1 MRLINGLAKLAEETM
16 RIKRTANQEDTL
28 NSQTKQKVETLK
40 QKTHNS
46 DINPIYD
53 LGGCYYNGKH
63 VARDLDW
70 ASKCSIQSRFIVPW
84 RCFKLLL

>member
-1 MRLINGLAKLAEETM
+1 M
-16 RIKRTANQEDTL
+16 
-28 NSQTKQKVETLK
+28 ETLK

-53 LGGCYYNGKH
+53 LGGCYNGKH

-70 ASKCSIQSRFIVPW
+70 TSKCSIQSRFIVPW
-84 RCFKLLL
+84 